1 MEPDFFSLSHARVAI
16 VGLGLMGGSLA
27 LALRGHCAALLGIET
42 DQTALALARR
52 QKIVDYAESDPAK
65 LLPQADLVILA
76 TPVSVILNLLDD
88 LPRLMPNPCILLD
101 LGSTK
106 SLIVEKMAAL
116 PERFDPLGGH
126 PICGK
131 ETLGL
136 QHADRNL
143 YQAAPFVLTP
153 LPRTG
158 ERALLAARQVITAIG
173 AREVILDAALHDRY
187 FAATSHLPFL
197 LATAL
202 VLATPPETAPFLGPG
217 FRSTA
222 RLAATPA
229 SMMLSVLQTNRENV
243 LLALE
248 ALQNELSLL
257 HRALADHDL
266 QPLASVLAYA
276 AGKYRSIQGE

>member
-52 QKIVDYAESDPAK
+52 QKIVDYAESDPVK

-106 SLIVEKMAAL
+106 RLIVEKMATL

>member
-42 DQTALALARR
+42 DPTALALARR
-52 QKIVDYAESDPAK
+52 QKIVDYAESDPVK

-76 TPVSVILNLLDD
+76 TPVSAILTLLDD
-88 LPRLMPNPCILLD
+88 LPRLMPNPCIVLD

-106 SLIVEKMAAL
+106 SVIVEKMAIL

-136 QHADRNL
+136 QHADPGL
-143 YQAAPFVLTP
+143 YQAAPFILTP

-158 ERALLAARQVITAIG
+158 ERALLAARQVIAVIG
-173 AREVILDAALHDRY
+173 AREVILDAALHDHY

-202 VLATPPETAPFLGPG
+202 VLATPPEAVPFAGPG

-222 RLAATPA
+222 RLAGTPA

-243 LLALE
+243 LTALE
-248 ALQNELSLL
+248 ALQSQLSLL
-257 HRALADHDL
+257 HAALASNDL
-266 QPLASVLAYA
+266 QDLARALAYA
-276 AGKYRSIQGE
+276 AGKYASISGG

>member
-136 QHADRNL
+136 QHADQNL

>member
-1 MEPDFFSLSHARVAI
+1 MEPDFFSLPHARVAI

-248 ALQNELSLL
+248 ALQSELSLL

-266 QPLASVLAYA
+266 QRLASVLTYA